1 MAVTRFLD
9 TTDPAP
15 IGAKEDKVMGER
27 VTRRPRS
34 REDLDL
40 PMLPSRAMVTK
51 YPQRH
56 EIWEAHRVA
65 RHVTI
70 TRFPC
75 REAIT
80 DLLET
85 KTESWTAFGRNQ
97 KQTGVLHLRSRRSG
111 LHEAPVRKR
120 VVDLY
125 NLVSRARQDEL
136 YKWCSNL
143 EKNCRQ
149 HLFFLLKAKIW

>member
-1 MAVTRFLD
+1 LPKHKPSSLSSSQIKKIVENLAVTRFLD

-56 EIWEAHRVA
+56 EI
-65 RHVTI
+65 
-70 TRFPC
+70 
-75 REAIT
+75 
-80 DLLET
+80 
-85 KTESWTAFGRNQ
+85 
-97 KQTGVLHLRSRRSG
+97 
-111 LHEAPVRKR
+111 
-120 VVDLY
+120 
-125 NLVSRARQDEL
+125 
-136 YKWCSNL
+136 
-143 EKNCRQ
+143 
-149 HLFFLLKAKIW
+149 

>member
-1 MAVTRFLD
+1 MPKHKPSSLSSSQIKKIVENLAVTRFLD

-56 EIWEAHRVA
+56 EI
-65 RHVTI
+65 
-70 TRFPC
+70 
-75 REAIT
+75 
-80 DLLET
+80 
-85 KTESWTAFGRNQ
+85 
-97 KQTGVLHLRSRRSG
+97 
-111 LHEAPVRKR
+111 
-120 VVDLY
+120 
-125 NLVSRARQDEL
+125 
-136 YKWCSNL
+136 
-143 EKNCRQ
+143 
-149 HLFFLLKAKIW
+149 